1 MVNSAKPPLEGSA
14 SFQLNAIEQLESAS
28 PTTVN
33 LTETLRRFFRLA
45 VINIISNLMVPL
57 SGLLSIAFLGHL
69 TEIRHLT
76 GVTLS
81 TILFNYIYRTL
92 GFLRMGTTGMTAQA
106 VGRDDKETVLLVGL
120 RNGLLALGLG
130 LLILLLQYPLEQIGF
145 AILSGAKEVESSGID
160 YYETRIWAA
169 PATLLNFVLIGWFL
183 GREQSGK
190 VLLMSIIGNGAN
202 VILDYLFIVR
212 LSWESAGA
220 GIATAISQ
228 YLMLITGMI
237 LVAIESK
244 RQNFRFTSQLFG
256 KIFDTNAM
264 KAAVTLNGNIFIRT
278 FAFLSAFAI
287 FTNLS
292 AVFGTNILAENALL
306 LQVVTLAIYVIDGLA
321 FATESLAGI
330 FVGQKAYQQLSILL
344 KIAIAT
350 SLLTGIPL
358 ALIFIIFPNNM
369 FGLLTNHGELMQ
381 LIDVYVWWLLPVL
394 GLGSFA
400 FILDGYFLGLTSGA
414 ILRNAALIATL
425 IGFTPIAIIA
435 WHTQSNHL
443 LWLALASFMFVR
455 VITLLIQV
463 PKTLIKD

>member
-1 MVNSAKPPLEGSA
+1 MVNSAKPPLEGSEP
-14 SFQLNAIEQLESAS
+14 FEINTLEQLESTS
-28 PTTVN
+28 PKIIN
-33 LTETLRRFFRLA
+33 LPEILWRFFRLA
-45 VINIISNLMVPL
+45 AINILSNLMVPL
-57 SGLLSIAFLGHL
+57 SGLLSVAFLGHL

-106 VGRDDKETVLLVGL
+106 VGRDDQETVILIGL
-120 RNGLLALGLG
+120 RNGLLALGMG
-130 LLILLLQYPLEQIGF
+130 LIILLLQYPVEQLGF

-160 YYETRIWAA
+160 YYENRIWAA
-169 PATLLNFVLIGWFL
+169 PATLLNFVLIGCFL

-202 VILDYLFIVR
+202 VIFDYLFIVY
-212 LSWESAGA
+212 LGWESAGA
-220 GIATAISQ
+220 GMATAISQ

-237 LVAIESK
+237 LVATEIKWQEV
-244 RQNFRFTSQLFG
+244 QFLFG
-256 KIFDTNAM
+256 KILDTNAM

-292 AVFGTNILAENALL
+292 AVFGTDTLAENALL

-330 FVGQKAYQQLSILL
+330 FFGKKVYQQLIVLL
-344 KIAIAT
+344 KIACIT
-350 SLLTGIPL
+350 SLSTGIPL
-358 ALIFIIFPNNM
+358 ALIFIIFPNVT
-369 FGLLTNHGELMQ
+369 FGLLTNHLEIIQ
-381 LIDVYVWWLLPVL
+381 LIHSYVWWLFPVL
-394 GLGSFA
+394 GLGSIA

-425 IGFTPIAIIA
+425 VGFTPIALIA

-443 LWLALASFMFVR
+443 LWLALTSFMFVR
-455 VITLLIQV
+455 VITLLSQV
-463 PKTLIKD
+463 PKTFIKDEN